1 MTLLAFALLRFGPD
15 GYQDP
20 GGRAGRG
27 RRVNCAERR
36 RVSGWLG
43 LLAFLLQG
51 CSMNG
56 LEKAVGVSTSTH
68 GEIRM
73 RSGKADEIL
82 FQPEACLSGDRA
94 NFRGVDLV
102 SPQLVL
108 RVVAEPL
115 EGLAVALID
124 VASGERRGVFRRS
137 DCTVLRG
144 DVQRTAWRVNN
155 IADVSG
161 FVEADCRLASG
172 EELAGSITF
181 EHCH

>member
-1 MTLLAFALLRFGPD
+1 MSRD
-15 GYQDP
+15 
-20 GGRAGRG
+20 
-27 RRVNCAERR
+27 ERR
-36 RVSGWLG
+36 GVSSWLG

-51 CSMNG
+51 CSLSG
-56 LEKAVGVSTSTH
+56 LERTVGVSTSTR
-68 GEIRM
+68 GEIRV
-73 RSGKADEIL
+73 RGAGEQGELL
-82 FQPEACLSGDRA
+82 FQPGACLSGDSA

-102 SPQLVL
+102 TPQLVL

-124 VASGERRGVFRRS
+124 VASGARRGVFRRS

-144 DVQRTAWRVNN
+144 DVQRTAWSVNN
-155 IADVSG
+155 VADVSG
-161 FVEADCRLASG
+161 FVEAECRLASG